1 MATQEDVR
9 RIAMALPGVLESEEH
24 FAFSVMVK
32 GKPKGIIWLWNE
44 RVDPKKPKVPNPGV
58 LAIRT
63 ANLSAKEMLL
73 GSDSKKFFTEDHYNG
88 YPAILVRLEEVTPE
102 DLEDLILEAWRTKA
116 PKELLGRLE
125 S

>member
-1 MATQEDVR
+1 
-9 RIAMALPGVLESEEH
+9 MALPGVLESEEH